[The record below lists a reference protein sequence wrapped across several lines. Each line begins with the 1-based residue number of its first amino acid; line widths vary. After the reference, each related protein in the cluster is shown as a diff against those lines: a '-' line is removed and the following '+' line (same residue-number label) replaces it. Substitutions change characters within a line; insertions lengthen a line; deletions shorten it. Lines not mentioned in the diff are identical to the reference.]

1 MTGGRAG
8 LLAAAALLGPVLYLL
23 CTRQGTGAGG
33 QHRREA
39 GQLVW
44 PDLDLTS
51 LPLPADLQARV
62 DRVKVEKASLQV
74 DGVNTRVRVSAVRLC
89 TNLFRRPAR
98 TQLAVW
104 LAYSLL
110 SFCSLQL

>member
-23 CTRQGTGAGG
+23 CTRQGAGAGG

-44 PDLDLTS
+44 PHLDLTS
-51 LPLPADLQARV
+51 LPLPAHLQAGV

-74 DGVNTRVRVSAVRLC
+74 DGVNTRVRVSAVS
-89 TNLFRRPAR
+89 
-98 TQLAVW
+98 VK
-104 LAYSLL
+104 
-110 SFCSLQL
+110 